1 MIPRLQIRGRSRVQL
16 GRIHL
21 NLSYCTKN
29 VSIIYRFV
37 FADQNTRLSLYL
49 YLHASSLNTARR
61 DKPCINTIRPSG
73 RVFYALYPGG
83 YPFGER
89 GGRDFSSVGGL
100 GSLWN
105 PTPKIPRNCLSKAEG
120 QIGICRFLPVQR
132 TLPILAF
139 HIFSSS
145 HLAVGWRNAYDGPR
159 GAFPEIDRK
168 RKVRNA

>member
-83 YPFGER
+83 YPIGQ
-89 GGRDFSSVGGL
+89 L
-100 GSLWN
+100 GSWGIFVCGRVGKPLEPYPKN
-105 PTPKIPRNCLSKAEG
+105 TPELFIKGGGPNCNFPVFARRRQYTFFPFNELYQFWLFMSFLPLILPWDGEMPMMGPGGFPRN
-120 QIGICRFLPVQR
+120 
-132 TLPILAF
+132 
-139 HIFSSS
+139 
-145 HLAVGWRNAYDGPR
+145 
-159 GAFPEIDRK
+159 
-168 RKVRNA
+168 